1 MKKII
6 LTSGDPAGIGPE
18 ICLKFLTHLGRIYLK
33 EKEFSKKSI
42 QNKLNIID
50 LLQKKKI
57 QFILVGSVELFSN
70 YIKTYQLPLIL
81 NKVQDSFRLI
91 HREASFINV
100 VFQDIA
106 IEGDWQTGRVSYY
119 SGKNALDILNY
130 STQLLKLKLADAV
143 VTAPINKEAINN
155 IDEKFLGH
163 TEYYAREF
171 NVKKV
176 KMCFLS
182 PVFDLVLMTTHISI
196 DKVHEAIDES
206 VFIDSLESAIHLQ
219 KLSGDDKPLLLLGID
234 PHAGEN
240 GKIGKKDLLVKKWLA
255 SYQKKKINLVGPLS
269 ADSAFVDVYAG
280 KYRTVIANYHDQG
293 LIPLKMLS
301 KGQSV
306 NVSLGLPFI
315 RTSVDHGTAF
325 NLVGK
330 WRADCSSLFA
340 AVESCLKLL
349 KF

>member
-18 ICLKFLTHLGRIYLK
+18 ICLKFLAHLGNSHLK
-33 EKEFSKKSI
+33 SSKKSI
-42 QNKLNIID
+42 KNKLDIIG
-50 LLQKKKI
+50 LLQEKKI
-57 QFILVGSVELFSN
+57 QFILVGSANLFSN
-70 YIKTYQLPLIL
+70 YIDAHQLPLIL
-81 NKVQDSFRLI
+81 SKVRDSFRLI
-91 HREASFINV
+91 HREAPFINI

-106 IEGDWQTGRVSYY
+106 IEGDWQMGQVNYY

-130 STQLLKLKLADAV
+130 STHLLKLKLADAV

-155 IDEKFLGH
+155 LDSKFLAH
-163 TEYYAREF
+163 TEYYARKF
-171 NVKKV
+171 NTKKV

-182 PVFDLVLMTTHISI
+182 PIFDLVLMTTHISI
-196 DKVHEAIDES
+196 DKVYEAIDES
-206 VFIDSLESAIHLQ
+206 VFIDSLESAINLQ
-219 KLSGDDKPLLLLGID
+219 KMSGDDKPLLLLGID

-240 GKIGKKDLLVKKWLA
+240 GKIGKKDLLAKKWLN
-255 SYQKKKINLVGPLS
+255 SYQKKKKINIVGPLS

-325 NLVGK
+325 DIVDK
-330 WRADCSSLFA
+330 WIADCGSLFL